1 MSTQGGKRVLRAAL
15 ILGLDG
21 ACFEVLDPLIAAG
34 RLPNLA
40 AWRAQGV
47 SRPLRSTVPPMSF
60 PAWSTF
66 LTGLGPGRHGLF
78 DFTQKAPDAYRL
90 VFANASDRRG
100 TPFYTRVSRAGGR
113 CLVLGVPGTF
123 PPEPLNGLLVSGF
136 DAPVST
142 GSDPRSASDPEF
154 YRSIA
159 DRVGPWMRADLDESA
174 DSEGWH
180 ERAVG
185 QLLAR
190 VDRKCDFALEALSQL
205 RAANDGERPEL
216 MLVVFSESDT
226 VAHHYWRDHDPNSP
240 RHDASASAVRR
251 DAITA
256 VYQRLDAA
264 CGRIRAAYGED
275 ALCLIVS
282 DHGGGGASKRVVH
295 LNAKLH
301 EAGMFART
309 AGRRGAALDTA
320 ARRTRDLAL
329 RLLPARLSE
338 RIFRR
343 ARFAA
348 ARLESAARFGGIDWS
363 RTQAFSEEA
372 NTQPGVWVN
381 LRGREPAG
389 SVAPEDYERVRD
401 EIIAVLLAWTLPD
414 GGGPVVARARR
425 REAVYAGPCTDR
437 APDVVVELALDA
449 GYGLSLVQTPWSNRK
464 VESVRTL
471 EPGEFSGGRGRGMNG
486 THRRLGAWI
495 ATGAGARNL
504 DDTPEPSLEDI
515 APTLMRAMGVSW
527 DGEFDG
533 TARFSERMAYTADE
547 EAIIAERLRNLGYL
561 E

>member
-1 MSTQGGKRVLRAAL
+1 MSTRDGERAIAPAL
-15 ILGLDG
+15 VIGLDG

-40 AWRAQGV
+40 AWRALGV

-66 LTGLGPGRHGLF
+66 LTGLEPGRHGLF

-90 VFANASDRRG
+90 AFANASDRHG
-100 TPFYTRVSRAGGR
+100 TPFFTRVSRAGGR

-123 PPEPLNGLLVSGF
+123 PPEPVNGLLVSGF

-142 GSDPRSASDPEF
+142 GTDSRSASDPEL
-154 YRSIA
+154 YQRIA
-159 DRVGPWMRADLDESA
+159 DRVGPWMRADLDEAA

-190 VDRKCDFALEALSQL
+190 VDRKCDFALAALAEL

-226 VAHHYWRDHDPNSP
+226 VVHHYWRDHDPSSP
-240 RHDASASAVRR
+240 RNDPGASAVRR
-251 DAITA
+251 DAVAA
-256 VYQRLDAA
+256 VYERLDAA
-264 CGRIRAAYGED
+264 CGRLRAAYGED

-295 LNAKLH
+295 LNAKLR
-301 EAGMFART
+301 EAGLFAR
-309 AGRRGAALDTA
+309 AGGRRGAALDVA
-320 ARRTRDLAL
+320 ARGARDLAL
-329 RLLPARLSE
+329 RLLPAGVSE

-363 RTQAFSEEA
+363 RTRAFSEEA

-389 SVAPEDYERVRD
+389 CVAPEDYEAVRD
-401 EIIAVLLAWTLPD
+401 EIIAVLQAWTLPN
-414 GGGPVVARARR
+414 GGPVVARARR
-425 REAVYAGPCTDR
+425 REAVYAGPHTRR

-464 VESVRTL
+464 VEPVRTL

-486 THRRLGAWI
+486 THRPLGIWI
-495 ATGAGARNL
+495 ATGAGARDLN
-504 DDTPEPSLEDI
+504 DAPELSLADV
-515 APTLMRAMGVSW
+515 APTLMRAMGIDW
-527 DGEFDG
+527 DGKADG
-533 TARFSERMAYTADE
+533 TAGFSERVAYSAEE
-547 EAIIAERLRNLGYL
+547 EAIVAERLRNLGYL